1 MQHILIVEDDRTIAE
16 SITFILEQ
24 DSFSCQWFDNGN
36 DALDYVENNAVDL
49 MLLDVG
55 LPDMSGFDVL
65 RKLRIKSDL
74 PVVIISARDDE
85 SDQVL
90 ALEGL
95 GANGYITKPFSP
107 RIVVAHVRSQLRR
120 NRADK
125 NSRSKFSINQ
135 AMQKISFHNQELTLT
150 PTEFKILS
158 HLIEHPNQVHTREY
172 LMKNIWGDKLHP
184 SDESTINTHIK
195 SIRKRLK
202 EIDEL
207 CDPQKL
213 ILTNRGI
220 GYSLIE

>member
-24 DSFSCQWFDNGN
+24 DSFSCQWFDNGG

-107 RIVVAHVRSQLRR
+107 RLVVAHVRSQLRR
-120 NRADK
+120 NRTDK
-125 NSRSKFSINQ
+125 NPESKFRINQ
-135 AMQKISFHNQELTLT
+135 AMQIILFHDQELSLT
-150 PTEFKILS
+150 QTEFKILS
-158 HLIEHPNQVHTREY
+158 HLIKHPNQVHTREY
-172 LMKNIWGDKLHP
+172 LMNNIWDRPHG
-184 SDESTINTHIK
+184 SDEKTINTHIK
-195 SIRKRLK
+195 SIRKRLL

-213 ILTNRGI
+213 ILTHSGI

>member
-24 DSFSCQWFDNGN
+24 DSFSCQWFDNGG

-65 RKLRIKSDL
+65 RKLRTKSDL

-95 GANGYITKPFSP
+95 GANGYIPKPFSP
-107 RIVVAHVRSQLRR
+107 RLVVAHVRSQLRHSR
-120 NRADK
+120 TDK
-125 NSRSKFSINQ
+125 NPESKFSINQ
-135 AMQKISFHNQELTLT
+135 AMQKISFQNQELILT
-150 PTEFKILS
+150 QTEFKILS
-158 HLIEHPNQVHTREY
+158 HLIKHPNQVHTRKE
-172 LMKNIWGDKLHP
+172 LMKNI
-184 SDESTINTHIK
+184 
-195 SIRKRLK
+195 
-202 EIDEL
+202 
-207 CDPQKL
+207 
-213 ILTNRGI
+213 
-220 GYSLIE
+220 

>member
-16 SITFILEQ
+16 SIAFILEQ
-24 DSFSCQWFDNGN
+24 DSFSCQWFDNGT

-74 PVVIISARDDE
+74 PVVIITARDDE

-107 RIVVAHVRSQLRR
+107 RLVVAHVRSQLRR
-120 NRADK
+120 DRTDK
-125 NSRSKFSINQ
+125 NPKSKFSINQ
-135 AMQKISFHNQELTLT
+135 AMQRVLFHNHELVLT
-150 PTEFKILS
+150 PAEFKILS
-158 HLIEHPNQVHTREY
+158 HLIKHPNQVHTREY
-172 LMKNIWGDKLHP
+172 LMNIIWDRPHG
-184 SDESTINTHIK
+184 SDEKTINTHIK
-195 SIRKRLK
+195 SIRKRLH
-202 EIDEL
+202 EIDEIN
-207 CDPQKL
+207 DP
-213 ILTNRGI
+213 IETHRGI

>member
-1 MQHILIVEDDRTIAE
+1 MQHILIVEDDKTIAE
-16 SITFILEQ
+16 SIIFILEQ
-24 DSFSCQWFDNGN
+24 DSFSCQWFDNGS

-65 RKLRIKSDL
+65 RKVRVKSDL

-107 RIVVAHVRSQLRR
+107 RLVVAHVRAQLRR
-120 NRADK
+120 DRADN
-125 NSRSKFSINQ
+125 NSESKFSINQ
-135 AMQKISFHNQELTLT
+135 AMQRIIFHNQELTLT
-150 PTEFKILS
+150 PAEFKILS
-158 HLIEHPNQVHTREY
+158 HLIQHPNQVHTREY
-172 LMKNIWGDKLHP
+172 LMRIIWGRKYP
-184 SDESTINTHIK
+184 SDEKTINTHIK
-195 SIRKRLK
+195 TIRKRLH
-202 EIDEL
+202 EIDEIS
-207 CDPQKL
+207 DP
-213 ILTNRGI
+213 IETHRGI

>member
-16 SITFILEQ
+16 SIIFILEQ
-24 DSFSCQWFDNGN
+24 DSFSCQWFDNGR
-36 DALDYVENNAVDL
+36 DAPDYGEKNAVDL

-65 RKLRIKSDL
+65 RKVRIKSEL

-107 RIVVAHVRSQLRR
+107 RLVVAHVRAQLRR
-120 NRADK
+120 ERAD
-125 NSRSKFSINQ
+125 NNPESKFSINQ
-135 AMQKISFHNQELTLT
+135 AMQRILFHNQELTLT
-150 PTEFKILS
+150 PAEFKILS
-158 HLIEHPNQVHTREY
+158 HLIQHPNQVHTREY
-172 LMKNIWGDKLHP
+172 LMRIIWGRKYP
-184 SDESTINTHIK
+184 SDEKTINTHIK
-195 SIRKRLK
+195 SIRKRLQ
-202 EIDEL
+202 EIDEI
-207 CDPQKL
+207 DP
-213 ILTNRGI
+213 IETHRGI

>member
-16 SITFILEQ
+16 SIIFILEQ
-24 DSFSCQWFDNGN
+24 DSFSCKWFDNGR
-36 DALDYVENNAVDL
+36 DALDYGEKNAVDL

-65 RKLRIKSDL
+65 REVRTKSDL

-107 RIVVAHVRSQLRR
+107 RLVVAHVRAQLRR
-120 NRADK
+120 EPTDN
-125 NSRSKFSINQ
+125 NPESKFSINQ
-135 AMQKISFHNQELTLT
+135 ALQRVMFHNQELTLT
-150 PTEFKILS
+150 PAEFKILS
-158 HLIEHPNQVHTREY
+158 HLIKNPNEVHTRKY
-172 LMKNIWGDKLHP
+172 LMSIIWDSPHG
-184 SDESTINTHIK
+184 SDPKTINTHIK
-195 SIRKRLK
+195 SIRKRLQEFD
-202 EIDEL
+202 EIDPIE
-207 CDPQKL
+207 
-213 ILTNRGI
+213 THRGM

>member
-24 DSFSCQWFDNGN
+24 DSFSCQWFDNGT

-65 RKLRIKSDL
+65 RKLRTKSDL

-107 RIVVAHVRSQLRR
+107 RLVVAHVRAQLRR
-120 NRADK
+120 ERTDN
-125 NSRSKFSINQ
+125 NPESKFSINQ
-135 AMQKISFHNQELTLT
+135 DMQRVTVSYT
-150 PTEFKILS
+150 PLRLQTIL
-158 HLIEHPNQVHTREY
+158 LV
-172 LMKNIWGDKLHP
+172 
-184 SDESTINTHIK
+184 
-195 SIRKRLK
+195 
-202 EIDEL
+202 
-207 CDPQKL
+207 
-213 ILTNRGI
+213 
-220 GYSLIE
+220 

>member
-24 DSFSCQWFDNGN
+24 DSFSCQWFDNGS

-49 MLLDVG
+49 ILLDVG

-120 NRADK
+120 NRTDK

-150 PTEFKILS
+150 QTEFKILS

-172 LMKNIWGDKLHP
+172 LMKNIWPKPHGSDKK
-184 SDESTINTHIK
+184 TINTHIK

>member
-16 SITFILEQ
+16 SIAFILEQ
-24 DSFSCQWFDNGN
+24 DSFSCQWFDNGI

-74 PVVIISARDDE
+74 PVVIITARDDE

-107 RIVVAHVRSQLRR
+107 RLVVAHVRAQLRR
-120 NRADK
+120 ERTDN
-125 NSRSKFSINQ
+125 NPESKFSINQ
-135 AMQKISFHNQELTLT
+135 ALQRVMFHNQELTLT
-150 PTEFKILS
+150 PAEFKILS
-158 HLIEHPNQVHTREY
+158 HLIKNPNEVHTRKY
-172 LMKNIWGDKLHP
+172 LMSIIWDSPHG
-184 SDESTINTHIK
+184 SDPKTINTHIK
-195 SIRKRLK
+195 SIRKRLH
-202 EIDEL
+202 EIDEIN
-207 CDPQKL
+207 DY
-213 ILTNRGI
+213 IETHRGI

>member
-16 SITFILEQ
+16 SIAFILEQ
-24 DSFSCQWFDNGN
+24 DSFSCQWFDNGT

-74 PVVIISARDDE
+74 PVVIITARDDE

-107 RIVVAHVRSQLRR
+107 RLVVAHVRAQLRR
-120 NRADK
+120 DRTDINPE
-125 NSRSKFSINQ
+125 SKFSINQ
-135 AMQKISFHNQELTLT
+135 AMQRVMFYNQELALT
-150 PTEFKILS
+150 PAEFKILS
-158 HLIEHPNQVHTREY
+158 HLIKHPNQVHTREY
-172 LMKNIWGDKLHP
+172 LMKNIWDRPHG
-184 SDESTINTHIK
+184 SAESTINTHIK
-195 SIRKRLK
+195 SIRKCLK
-202 EIDEL
+202 KIDKMS
-207 CDPQKL
+207 DPIK
-213 ILTNRGI
+213 THRSI

>member
-24 DSFSCQWFDNGN
+24 DSFSCQWFDNGL
-36 DALDYVENNAVDL
+36 DAIDYVENNAVDL

-65 RKLRIKSDL
+65 RKLRIKSNL

-90 ALEGL
+90 GLEGL

-107 RIVVAHVRSQLRR
+107 RLVVAHVRSQLRR
-120 NRADK
+120 DRTDK
-125 NSRSKFSINQ
+125 NPKSKFSINQ
-135 AMQKISFHNQELTLT
+135 AMQRVLFHNHELVLT
-150 PTEFKILS
+150 PAEFKILS
-158 HLIEHPNQVHTREY
+158 PLIKHPNQVHTREY
-172 LMKNIWGDKLHP
+172 LMSIIWDRPHG
-184 SDESTINTHIK
+184 SDIKTINTHIK
-195 SIRKRLK
+195 SIRKRLH
-202 EIDEL
+202 EIDEMS
-207 CDPQKL
+207 DP
-213 ILTNRGI
+213 IETHRGI

>member
-16 SITFILEQ
+16 SIAFILEQ
-24 DSFSCQWFDNGN
+24 DSFSCQWLDNGT

-65 RKLRIKSDL
+65 RKVRVNSDL
-74 PVVIISARDDE
+74 PVVIITARDDE

-107 RIVVAHVRSQLRR
+107 RLVVAHVRSQLRR
-120 NRADK
+120 DRTDTNPE
-125 NSRSKFSINQ
+125 SKFSINQ
-135 AMQKISFHNQELTLT
+135 DMQQILFHNQELTLT
-150 PTEFKILS
+150 QTEFKILS
-158 HLIEHPNQVHTREY
+158 HLIQHPNRVHTREY
-172 LMKNIWGDKLHP
+172 LMKNIWGDKPHG
-184 SDESTINTHIK
+184 SDKKTINTHIK

-202 EIDEL
+202 EIDES

>member
-24 DSFSCQWFDNGN
+24 DSFSCQWFDNGH

-65 RKLRIKSDL
+65 RKVRTNSDL
-74 PVVIISARDDE
+74 PVVIITARDDE

-107 RIVVAHVRSQLRR
+107 RLVVAHVRAQLRR
-120 NRADK
+120 ERTDN
-125 NSRSKFSINQ
+125 NPESKFSINQ
-135 AMQKISFHNQELTLT
+135 AMQRILFHNQELALT
-150 PTEFKILS
+150 PAEFKILS
-158 HLIEHPNQVHTREY
+158 HLIKHPNQVHTREY
-172 LMKNIWGDKLHP
+172 LMSIIWDRPHG
-184 SDESTINTHIK
+184 SDIKTINTHIK
-195 SIRKRLK
+195 SIRKRLH
-202 EIDEL
+202 EIDEIN
-207 CDPQKL
+207 DY
-213 ILTNRGI
+213 IETHRGI

>member
-24 DSFSCQWFDNGN
+24 NSYSSQCFDNGH
-36 DALDYVENNAVDL
+36 DALDYLENNKVDL
-49 MLLDVG
+49 VLLDVG

-65 RKLRIKSDL
+65 RKVRTKSDL

-107 RIVVAHVRSQLRR
+107 RLVVAHVRAQLRR
-120 NRADK
+120 SRTDK
-125 NSRSKFSINQ
+125 NPESKFSINQ
-135 AMQKISFHNQELTLT
+135 ALQRVMFHNQELTLT
-150 PTEFKILS
+150 PAEFKILS
-158 HLIEHPNQVHTREY
+158 HLIKHPNQVHTREY
-172 LMKNIWGDKLHP
+172 LMSIIWDRPHG
-184 SDESTINTHIK
+184 SDVKTINTHIK
-195 SIRKRLK
+195 SIRKRLQ
-202 EIDEL
+202 EIDEI
-207 CDPQKL
+207 DP
-213 ILTNRGI
+213 IETHRGI

>member
-16 SITFILEQ
+16 SISFILEQ
-24 DSFSCQWFDNGN
+24 DSFGCQWFDNGTE
-36 DALDYVENNAVDL
+36 ALDYLDNNPVDL

-65 RKLRIKSDL
+65 RKVRDESDV
-74 PVVIISARDDE
+74 PVVIITARDDE

-107 RIVVAHVRSQLRR
+107 RLVVAHVRSQLRR
-120 NRADK
+120 NRTDI
-125 NSRSKFSINQ
+125 NSESKFSINQ

-150 PTEFKILS
+150 YTEFKILS
-158 HLIEHPNQVHTREY
+158 HLIHHPNRVHTREY
-172 LMKNIWGDKLHP
+172 LMKNIWDNP
-184 SDESTINTHIK
+184 VSDEKTINTHIK
-195 SIRKRLK
+195 SIRKSLK
-202 EIDEL
+202 EIDES
-207 CDPQKL
+207 CDPQKI

>member
-16 SITFILEQ
+16 SIAFILEQ
-24 DSFSCQWFDNGN
+24 DSFSCQWFDNGI

-65 RKLRIKSDL
+65 RKVRIKSDL
-74 PVVIISARDDE
+74 PVVIITARDDE

-107 RIVVAHVRSQLRR
+107 RLVVAHVRSQLRR
-120 NRADK
+120 DRTDTNPE
-125 NSRSKFSINQ
+125 SKFSINQ
-135 AMQKISFHNQELTLT
+135 DMQKILFHNQELALT
-150 PTEFKILS
+150 QTEFKILS
-158 HLIEHPNQVHTREY
+158 HLIQHPNRVHTREY
-172 LMKNIWGDKLHP
+172 LMSIIWDKPHG
-184 SDESTINTHIK
+184 SDERTINTHIK

>member
-16 SITFILEQ
+16 SIIFILEQ
-24 DSFSCQWFDNGN
+24 DSFSCQWFDNGL

-65 RKLRIKSDL
+65 RKVRIESDL

-107 RIVVAHVRSQLRR
+107 RLVVAHVRAQLRR
-120 NRADK
+120 ERAD
-125 NSRSKFSINQ
+125 NNPESKFSINQ
-135 AMQKISFHNQELTLT
+135 AMQRVLFHDQELTLT
-150 PTEFKILS
+150 PAEFKILS
-158 HLIEHPNQVHTREY
+158 HLIKHPNQVHTREY
-172 LMKNIWGDKLHP
+172 LMSIIWDRPHG
-184 SDESTINTHIK
+184 SDERTINTHIK
-195 SIRKRLK
+195 SIRKRLH
-202 EIDEL
+202 EIDEMS
-207 CDPQKL
+207 DP
-213 ILTNRGI
+213 IETHRGI

>member
-16 SITFILEQ
+16 SIAFILEQ
-24 DSFSCQWFDNGN
+24 DSFSCQWFDNGR

-65 RKLRIKSDL
+65 RKVRVKSDL
-74 PVVIISARDDE
+74 PVVIITARDDE

-107 RIVVAHVRSQLRR
+107 RLVVAHVRAQLRR
-120 NRADK
+120 ERTDN
-125 NSRSKFSINQ
+125 NPESKFSINQ
-135 AMQKISFHNQELTLT
+135 AMQRVMFHNQELTLT
-150 PTEFKILS
+150 PAEFKILS
-158 HLIEHPNQVHTREY
+158 HLIKHPNQVHTREY
-172 LMKNIWGDKLHP
+172 LMSIIWDRPHG
-184 SDESTINTHIK
+184 SDIKTINTHIK
-195 SIRKRLK
+195 SIRKRLH
-202 EIDEL
+202 EIDEIN
-207 CDPQKL
+207 DY
-213 ILTNRGI
+213 IETHRGI

>member
-24 DSFSCQWFDNGN
+24 DSFSCQWFDNGG
-36 DALDYVENNAVDL
+36 DALDYIENNAVDL

-65 RKLRIKSDL
+65 RKLRTKSDL

-95 GANGYITKPFSP
+95 GANGYIPKPFSP
-107 RIVVAHVRSQLRR
+107 RLVVAHVRSQLRHSR
-120 NRADK
+120 TDK
-125 NSRSKFSINQ
+125 NPESKFSINQ

-150 PTEFKILS
+150 PLEFKILS
-158 HLIEHPNQVHTREY
+158 HLIQHPNQVHTREY
-172 LMKNIWGDKLHP
+172 LMNNIWDRPHG
-184 SDESTINTHIK
+184 SDEKTINTHIK
-195 SIRKRLK
+195 SIRKRLL
-202 EIDEL
+202 EIDES
-207 CDPQKL
+207 DP
-213 ILTNRGI
+213 IETHRGI